1 MKQEAYRQDLE
12 TAWRGIVNRE
22 KLGGKRIL
30 ITGATGLIGSFLT
43 DLLLYANQAYG
54 MGMDVFI
61 LARDEKRAAE
71 RFASSMGEEGF
82 YGIFQDVT
90 QPLQLEEPLD
100 YIIHAGNI

>member
-1 MKQEAYRQDLE
+1 MYLKQEAYRQDLE

-61 LARDEKRAAE
+61 LA
-71 RFASSMGEEGF
+71 
-82 YGIFQDVT
+82 
-90 QPLQLEEPLD
+90 
-100 YIIHAGNI
+100 

>member
-1 MKQEAYRQDLE
+1 MYLKQEAYRQDLE

-61 LARDEKRAAE
+61 LARDEKSGLRQAWE
-71 RFASSMGEEGF
+71 RKVFTVSF
-82 YGIFQDVT
+82 RT
-90 QPLQLEEPLD
+90 
-100 YIIHAGNI
+100 

>member
-43 DLLLYANQAYG
+43 D
-54 MGMDVFI
+54 
-61 LARDEKRAAE
+61 
-71 RFASSMGEEGF
+71 
-82 YGIFQDVT
+82 
-90 QPLQLEEPLD
+90 
-100 YIIHAGNI
+100 